1 LMSLEGPAN
10 AALEIGVRALA
21 RRSAVVAAAGNGG
34 PNASPSYPAAYPE
47 VIAVSAVDQR
57 LRPYRLGTRG
67 AYVELAAPGVDIR
80 SAGPDGGTERWSGT
94 SFAAPF
100 VAAALLRSLRETGGD
115 AAAARTL
122 LAQDARDIGA
132 RGRDPIFGYGL
143 LQVPPGDC

>member
-1 LMSLEGPAN
+1 
-10 AALEIGVRALA
+10 
-21 RRSAVVAAAGNGG
+21 
-34 PNASPSYPAAYPE
+34 
-47 VIAVSAVDQR
+47 
-57 LRPYRLGTRG
+57 
-67 AYVELAAPGVDIR
+67 
-80 SAGPDGGTERWSGT
+80 TERWSGT